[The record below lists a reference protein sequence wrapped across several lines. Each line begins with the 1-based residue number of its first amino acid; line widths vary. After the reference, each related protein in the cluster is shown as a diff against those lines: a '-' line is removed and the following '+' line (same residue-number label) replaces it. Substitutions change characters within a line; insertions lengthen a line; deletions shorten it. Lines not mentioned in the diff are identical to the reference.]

1 LIFRRPNSAVAVYT
15 WDGSDLSTWSESVI
29 NETFAFA
36 NETIFRDMDEDDDTD
51 IMVLDNFIIP
61 VNNAGIYYLENQG
74 GDITKPANWIKKT
87 IYKGNNTLKGKA
99 SYHRAIL
106 F

>member
-1 LIFRRPNSAVAVYT
+1 VTIGDLNGDGIKEIVATSGGGSDLDLQTANSAVAVYT

-51 IMVLDNFIIP
+51 IMVLDNF
-61 VNNAGIYYLENQG
+61 NYSC
-74 GDITKPANWIKKT
+74 K
-87 IYKGNNTLKGKA
+87 
-99 SYHRAIL
+99 
-106 F
+106 